1 YNQAANTKRNGISTL
16 WAKLRRGWGR
26 IPQAYTLPES
36 KKSYTK
42 GRPIVAFVNT
52 MGRPLWEALAG
63 VLQLMT
69 NQACPHAFR
78 QGDAITSASL
88 ENAYASP
95 TDSDWIKPT
104 NSNSMMKRMA
114 AEAGLPEPFQQ
125 LTYLRSM
132 CRRAFAQ
139 ALTFYISCQTS
150 GTVDD
155 IKRVLQHRIYD
166 AAGRSPK
173 LSSFQLRK
181 GGKHVAYT
189 ERITAFSMLLPV
201 IFMRTTPDEW
211 Y

>member
-1 YNQAANTKRNGISTL
+1 MFHTAQLDSLHLHNNSICTLLFTPVVTFNIAA
-16 WAKLRRGWGR
+16 
-26 IPQAYTLPES
+26 
-36 KKSYTK
+36 
-42 GRPIVAFVNT
+42 F
-52 MGRPLWEALAG
+52 
-63 VLQLMT
+63 
-69 NQACPHAFR
+69 ACNHNILCIA
-78 QGDAITSASL
+78 
-88 ENAYASP
+88 
-95 TDSDWIKPT
+95 DWIKPT
-104 NSNSMMKRMA
+104 NSNSMMKRTA

-125 LTYLRSM
+125 LTCLRSM

-173 LSSFQLRK
+173 LSSFQLRQ

-189 ERITAFSMLLPV
+189 ERITAFSILPV